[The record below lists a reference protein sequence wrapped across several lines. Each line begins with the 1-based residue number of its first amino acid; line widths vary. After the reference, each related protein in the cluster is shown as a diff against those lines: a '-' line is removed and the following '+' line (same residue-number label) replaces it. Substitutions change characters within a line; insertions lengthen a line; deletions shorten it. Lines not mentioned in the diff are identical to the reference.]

1 MFSHA
6 EYITGIGTGNST
18 AIAPADESIV
28 VGQGLGIGKYGV
40 TAKVTTGIEALSK
53 NMDKVATIVKDEL
66 GIKADGIE
74 KLQLDVFGF
83 SRGAAAARHFVN
95 VVLDGEK
102 GEFSTTFSKACQ
114 EAKFPLVYGFDW
126 NESNELKA
134 NCEITFAGLFD
145 TVASVVNIFL
155 KFPFGPRSQYTHG

>member
-102 GEFSTTFSKACQ
+102 
-114 EAKFPLVYGFDW
+114 
-126 NESNELKA
+126 
-134 NCEITFAGLFD
+134 
-145 TVASVVNIFL
+145 VNFRL
-155 KFPFGPRSQYTHG
+155 RFQKHVRKLNFR